1 MPEHV
6 AVPLPESA
14 TSTAR
19 RAGAGESVRPARE
32 LEREQLID
40 HARGT
45 DAARQLQRCFP
56 RWSKALDHLASRAL
70 MRLAANQP
78 VDVND
83 PDMWA
88 SRDAQTQAVL
98 RRHGLTTVTAGRLS
112 LAAVNALVDGQAAAD
127 REAGLDWSQLTI
139 PASRLDDRLRRA
151 HARLPLDLQ
160 DPAAWVYREDQR
172 RVLGEQL
179 GVDAGGADDLSR
191 WVLANPGRFDATD
204 LQSWRIGSRTWLEL
218 ADEQLEP
225 VEHVARPV
233 GLFVVPAL
241 TGDGWQLVPVL
252 SLDAIRLFSQLGA
265 QVERDLCS
273 VVLRRDRVPELLGRL
288 NVRTLH
294 AGPRENLDS
303 AGQLAQDL
311 SRTLGQPV
319 SPGVP
324 QDKRDRWGRLHVSRL
339 TYRTTD
345 GRQDV
350 EEIRLRVWTFH
361 VRDFGQ
367 RRLGAQRIDDRQY
380 GHGSAVME
388 LGEAVQTA
396 VERELPLLL
405 STEAAGQLNGMVRI
419 GRMKGRP
426 GMVTITSS
434 DGLSATTRSVVAE
447 QAVPELRELKA
458 SGAKVTLDAGAR
470 QVIRMVLA
478 KPLSDDPVLLGKQR
492 EIAALKVVGSGVDAS
507 ATGSGKTITTAR
519 AVAHRATVQ
528 PRFRGLLVAEGRLLG
543 QWRDALTNGA
553 PERGLPPLAPNVDVL
568 TIDDDRHIAGQLR
581 SFDRQLGERAGL
593 VLAGNSMLDRYPTDF
608 QAVKWHV
615 LFADEA
621 LRLQN
626 PATQAHQS
634 FSQVRFNSAADAWLL
649 TATPR
654 GKSADTL
661 DVLVGLAVG
670 DQAMVT
676 ERLNTR
682 EAGDLLSEL
691 NAHRLRSQLGPYLVR
706 ITRKD
711 MRQWLPEVLP
721 AKAIAIDP
729 DPALKT
735 LLQAIRRGGR
745 QAYQRLLEVLR
756 ELKHLQLTGQ
766 SGTALYKQALVE
778 LSRAQATVLG
788 NVGVFVAAS
797 TEPASLLHSKAA
809 LAQALV
815 CQGLVERA
823 LHGGGDGLP
832 TLRSIVAE
840 TIAGVVGN
848 GRRGP
853 TDEGEQVLV
862 FAERIPALRYL
873 AETLRDRHGVNAR
886 VADGS
891 LSVPEFEALKQAFR
905 AGELD
910 VLLLSPIGREGHD
923 LQCAGTML
931 HYDLPWLSTQLE
943 QRIGRVVRPG
953 SKHAAVQTFQVY
965 IRGGAIEHITGIL
978 AGRAAETHLLLD
990 SYDGAHSASES
1001 TLGLQ
1006 LGDLTAQVAEHK
1018 AQEGWEA
1025 TAARLRVAA
1034 AVFGHEANRNG
1045 RGAQTARAAP
1055 AAARSGSGGLTA
1067 PRTRQGGHH
1076 AGDIGAGVARS
1087 HN

>member
-179 GVDAGGADDLSR
+179 GVDAGVADDLSR

-265 QVERDLCS
+265 Q
-273 VVLRRDRVPELLGRL
+273 
-288 NVRTLH
+288 
-294 AGPRENLDS
+294 
-303 AGQLAQDL
+303 
-311 SRTLGQPV
+311 
-319 SPGVP
+319 
-324 QDKRDRWGRLHVSRL
+324 
-339 TYRTTD
+339 
-345 GRQDV
+345 
-350 EEIRLRVWTFH
+350 
-361 VRDFGQ
+361 
-367 RRLGAQRIDDRQY
+367 RIDDRLY

-1018 AQEGWEA
+1018 AEEGWEA

-1034 AVFGHEANRNG
+1034 AVFGH
-1045 RGAQTARAAP
+1045 
-1055 AAARSGSGGLTA
+1055 
-1067 PRTRQGGHH
+1067 
-1076 AGDIGAGVARS
+1076 
-1087 HN
+1087 